1 MTEGP
6 ARLRVVCRDEEA
18 HTGAVRQLVDDRFAS
33 RIADQDP
40 SLWGGA
46 AEEEAA
52 LSHAPVD
59 PDTSA
64 AYGDGPDQVVDFYAP
79 RGGAEV

>member
-1 MTEGP
+1 MTDAAAA
-6 ARLRVVCRDEEA
+6 ARA
-18 HTGAVRQLVDDRFAS
+18 
-33 RIADQDP
+33 
-40 SLWGGA
+40 A

-64 AYGDGPDQVVDFYAP
+64 AYGD
-79 RGGAEV
+79 